1 MDDKNKPWREI
12 LCPASALSVMG
23 CSQINT
29 SDNRLTWKGAK
40 AVAEKMIGLPLRSL
54 GLKIHCSVRQETMNL
69 RENKGQFGHSDLGQ
83 SRDLE
88 HLESRELKL
97 HKNT

>member
-54 GLKIHCSVRQETMNL
+54 GLKIHCSVRDNEL
-69 RENKGQFGHSDLGQ
+69 AREQRTIWS
-83 SRDLE
+83 
-88 HLESRELKL
+88 
-97 HKNT
+97 